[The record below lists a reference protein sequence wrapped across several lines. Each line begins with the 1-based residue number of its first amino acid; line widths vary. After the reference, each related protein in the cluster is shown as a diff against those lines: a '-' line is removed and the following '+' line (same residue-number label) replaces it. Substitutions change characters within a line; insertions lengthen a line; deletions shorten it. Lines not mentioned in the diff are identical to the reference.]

1 MKIKLES
8 AKEQVEK
15 CTNQGKQR
23 HAEITTK
30 TTDEI
35 KKSTVINVTIK
46 KYSQVYSLIKQ
57 RHVTYYYKF

>member
-8 AKEQVEK
+8 AKDQVEK

-23 HAEITTK
+23 YTEIITK

-35 KKSTVINVTIK
+35 KKSTVIIVT
-46 KYSQVYSLIKQ
+46 SQIRTLIKQ
-57 RHVTYYYKF
+57 QHVAYYYEL